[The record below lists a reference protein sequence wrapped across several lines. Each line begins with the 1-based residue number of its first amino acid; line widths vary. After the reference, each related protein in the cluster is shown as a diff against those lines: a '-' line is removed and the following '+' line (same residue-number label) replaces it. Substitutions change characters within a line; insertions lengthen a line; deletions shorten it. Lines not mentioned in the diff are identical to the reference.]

1 MAIKVSKRFLAR
13 ARPALKR
20 YQKVVADAHA
30 RDVNESDTAVIVADF
45 LSAVLGYDKY
55 KEITSEFEIRSTYC
69 DLAIT
74 CEGRLCYLIEVKSI
88 GTELKDAHIRQAV
101 DYGSKQGCE
110 WVLLTNGARWQA
122 YRIRYE
128 KPVDYDLTFELD
140 LLSATPPAELL
151 PMLFLVARESSK
163 GKEIDRFWRQKQ
175 ATSRY
180 VIAQLLLQDK
190 PLALLRRELRQLSA
204 DVRIS
209 CEEIARI
216 MATEIIK
223 RDALEGEEAASALST
238 IRRAQR
244 RRSRS
249 KGDRVERKDPVPPA
263 VKTTAS
269 PPSSKPAAAAPATG

>member
-20 YQKVVADAHA
+20 YQKVVTDAHA

-88 GTELKDAHIRQAV
+88 GTALKDSHIRQAV

-140 LLSATPPAELL
+140 LMSDTSPAELL
-151 PMLFLVARESSK
+151 SMLFLVARESSK

-180 VIAQLLLQDK
+180 VIAQLLLQDA
-190 PLALLRRELRQLSA
+190 PLALLRRELRRLSS

-209 CEEIARI
+209 CEELGRI
-216 MATEIIK
+216 VATEIIK
-223 RDALEGEEAASALST
+223 RDALEGEEAANALAVV
-238 IRRAQR
+238 RRAQR
-244 RRSRS
+244 RRVRQRS
-249 KGDRVERKDPVPPA
+249 SAGPVQPPVPVPQFRPSDSRTPLSA
-263 VKTTAS
+263 
-269 PPSSKPAAAAPATG
+269 PPTPSA

>member
-88 GTELKDAHIRQAV
+88 GTELKDSHIRQAV

-140 LLSATPPAELL
+140 LLGPTPAAELL
-151 PMLFLVARESSK
+151 SMLFLVARESSK

-180 VIAQLLLQDK
+180 VIAQLLLQDSV
-190 PLALLRRELRQLSA
+190 LALLRRELRRLSA

-209 CEEIARI
+209 CQELGRI

-223 RDALEGEEAASALST
+223 RDALEGEEAASAMGLV
-238 IRRAQR
+238 RRAQR
-244 RRSRS
+244 RRARQRS
-249 KGDRVERKDPVPPA
+249 SAEHVEPTAPPL
-263 VKTTAS
+263 
-269 PPSSKPAAAAPATG
+269 SSKPVGAPESKPTAPTPIG

>member
-1 MAIKVSKRFLAR
+1 
-13 ARPALKR
+13 
-20 YQKVVADAHA
+20 VADAHA

-74 CEGRLCYLIEVKSI
+74 CDGRLCYLIEVKSI
-88 GTELKDAHIRQAV
+88 GTELKDSHIRQAV

-140 LLSATPPAELL
+140 LMSDTPPTELL
-151 PMLFLVARESSK
+151 SMLFLVARESSK

-180 VIAQLLLQDK
+180 VIAQLLLQDA
-190 PLALLRRELRQLSA
+190 PLALLRRELRRLSA

-209 CEEIARI
+209 CQELGRI

-223 RDALEGEEAASALST
+223 RDALEGEEAASAMGLV
-238 IRRAQR
+238 RRAQR
-244 RRSRS
+244 RRARQRS
-249 KGDRVERKDPVPPA
+249 SAGPVQPPVPAPQFRPSDSRTPLPA
-263 VKTTAS
+263 
-269 PPSSKPAAAAPATG
+269 PPTLSA

>member
-1 MAIKVSKRFLAR
+1 MAIKVSKRFLSR

-20 YQKVVADAHA
+20 YQKVVGDAHA

-74 CEGRLCYLIEVKSI
+74 CDGRLCYLIEVKSI
-88 GTELKDAHIRQAV
+88 GTELKDSHIRQAV

-140 LLSATPPAELL
+140 LLGATPPAELL
-151 PMLFLVARESSK
+151 SMLFLVARESSK

-180 VIAQLLLQDK
+180 VIAQLLLQDA
-190 PLALLRRELRQLSA
+190 PLTLLRRELRRLSA

-209 CEEIARI
+209 CQELGRI

-223 RDALEGEEAASALST
+223 RDALEGEEAASAMAV

-244 RRSRS
+244 RRSRL
-249 KGDRVERKDPVPPA
+249 KADAAGQKDPVRGAVPA
-263 VKTTAS
+263 PTGQLAPKPVPAGPTT
-269 PPSSKPAAAAPATG
+269 G